1 MISALH
7 LIWIIPLS
15 MLLGMIL
22 LLCIACLVAGS
33 ISEEEEQEILRK
45 IEEEK
50 LKEEWVKENDN

>member
-1 MISALH
+1 MISTLH

-15 MLLGMIL
+15 MLFGMIA
-22 LLCIACLVAGS
+22 LLCIACVVVGS
-33 ISEEEEQEILRK
+33 VSEEEEQEILRE